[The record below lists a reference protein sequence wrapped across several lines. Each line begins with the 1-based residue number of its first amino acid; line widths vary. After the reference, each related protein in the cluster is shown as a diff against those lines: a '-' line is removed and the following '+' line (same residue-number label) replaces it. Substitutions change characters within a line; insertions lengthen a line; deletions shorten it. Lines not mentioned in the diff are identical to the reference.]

1 MERILQIFDFFKSKS
16 KNQNLLT
23 MIQQRI
29 QIELNAIV
37 NSNSVNLGEMFSYI
51 RMIAKPGGI
60 IKVPA

>member
-1 MERILQIFDFFKSKS
+1 
-16 KNQNLLT
+16 